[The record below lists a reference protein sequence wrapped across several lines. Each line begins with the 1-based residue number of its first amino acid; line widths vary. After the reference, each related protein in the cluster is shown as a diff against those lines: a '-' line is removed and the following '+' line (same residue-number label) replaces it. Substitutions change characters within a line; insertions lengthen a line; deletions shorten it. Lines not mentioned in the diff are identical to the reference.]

1 MYRKLPIRSVER
13 NNPITTSNTSKG
25 TAFLHQVFELLDF
38 RNLPCFYP
46 DEEEAVPFKAL
57 DNVSRSHPDH
67 LSRNTS
73 RNKNLVLSKE
83 LIKVELPP

>member
-13 NNPITTSNTSKG
+13 NNTIIASNTSKG
-25 TAFLHQVFELLDF
+25 TAFLHQVFQLVDF

-57 DNVSRSHPDH
+57 DNVSRSPPDH
-67 LSRNTS
+67 LSRSTS
-73 RNKNLVLSKE
+73 PSRPSK
-83 LIKVELPP
+83 